1 MLVYLDTNVFGRPFD
16 DCSQPRINIEA
27 QASLAILDM
36 IEQKKLSCLGSD
48 ILKLEVSRSPMPK
61 RNRMTSLVSLCSE
74 HISETNDIKNLAIK
88 IYKRS
93 KIEVRDALHIATAC
107 IGKADYFIT
116 CDDEIIRQA
125 EIIGK
130 ELREFGFYIKITNV
144 INFIEE
150 VEK

>member
-1 MLVYLDTNVFGRPFD
+1 LDTNVFGRPFD

-27 QASLAILDM
+27 QASLVILDM
-36 IEQKKLSCLGSD
+36 IEQKKLNCLSSD

-61 RNRMTSLVSLCSE
+61 RIRMASLVSLCSK

-93 KIEVRDALHIATAC
+93 KVEIRDALHIAAAC

-116 CDDEIIRQA
+116 CDDGIIRQTK
-125 EIIGK
+125 IIDK
-130 ELREFGFYIKITNV
+130 ELRKFGYYVKITNV
-144 INFIEE
+144 LNFIEE